1 MLGHIFISKL
11 VLLILLHLILD
22 ELEFSSE
29 FSLLEVG
36 KFKTS
41 PKFQKLYSLRICSN
55 NYLDWVLLNV
65 PFLKNNGDKTLWHW
79 LIRIRLFLNASL
91 QLNIQLLNIKHW
103 NNNMIYNHK
112 VYVAYQ
118 RLSYFIGPLTSK
130 HIFSRL
136 VMTLFYEK
144 VGLPLKGSTTYDI
157 GPHYS

>member
-1 MLGHIFISKL
+1 MLGHIFISKF

-22 ELEFSSE
+22 KLEFSSE

-41 PKFQKLYSLRICSN
+41 PKFQKLYSIRICSN

-118 RLSYFIGPLTSK
+118 RLSYFIGPLTIK
-130 HIFSRL
+130 HIFFSIGDDVILR
-136 VMTLFYEK
+136 K
-144 VGLPLKGSTTYDI
+144 SGSSTER
-157 GPHYS
+157 